1 MYESRC
7 GGCCESILET
17 ERLFLRPWRESDAEE
32 LYKYAK
38 DPEVGPIAG
47 WPIHTSIED
56 SREIIRTVLSAPGIY
71 AVVLKEMN
79 LPVGSIGLTAGAA
92 SNMDLGPEEA

>member
-1 MYESRC
+1 MRKNYINMRRTPKWGLS
-7 GGCCESILET
+7 
-17 ERLFLRPWRESDAEE
+17 P
-32 LYKYAK
+32 
-38 DPEVGPIAG
+38 G

-71 AVVLKEMN
+71 AVVLKETK
-79 LPVGSIGLTAGAA
+79 PAGGKYWTDGGAA

>member
-1 MYESRC
+1 MNQDAGVAAKASWKPNVYSC
-7 GGCCESILET
+7 GLGGSH
-17 ERLFLRPWRESDAEE
+17 AEE